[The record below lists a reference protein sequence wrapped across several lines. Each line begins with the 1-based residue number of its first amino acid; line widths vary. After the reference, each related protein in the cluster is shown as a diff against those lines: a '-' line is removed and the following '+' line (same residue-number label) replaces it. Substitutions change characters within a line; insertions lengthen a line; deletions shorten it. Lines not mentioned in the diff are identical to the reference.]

1 MSVNTY
7 WSGSTAGS
15 FIPGSSTPFGIY
27 DSDSEFRVDAPKTA
41 TWVAKRLGYPIIN
54 IELDNE
60 QIFTCFEESTSE
72 YSAQVNQF
80 NIRNNIDIL
89 RGQRKVP
96 NQNYS
101 QTLVD
106 GSFLPTT
113 IRMSQ
118 QYGTLAGVGGNTA
131 IKKAYIDLIP
141 QQQIYNI
148 MSASVDVATSSSFA
162 TLFTGSSTVDVTRV
176 FHEATPAIAR
186 FFDPYSVGAQ
196 GTLNL
201 MSELGFGQFSP
212 AAQFLMMPL
221 YEDVL
226 RMQQIEFNDHI
237 RKSAFSF
244 NIVNNKF
251 RIIYDISPYVTNIY
265 CLRKIFTYRILDLSK
280 TYYSL
285 IHIRYGDKIHIMN
298 KYLGT
303 PKFDYFLIYTPQ
315 YYIDMINMLLHK
327 NPNKKIIILSDS
339 FDIINEF
346 IINKVDDFKNNPNII
361 LMDEPTAALSATEVE
376 RLMTVMKSLKA
387 ANKAV
392 IFVSHR
398 LDEVFA
404 ISDFITVMRDG
415 ATVSDNPVEKTDLQ
429 KVIKE
434 MVGRELTEMFP
445 KTENKI
451 GSVVLEV
458 NDLTN
463 PAYFRNISFN
473 VKKGEIVALAGLVG
487 AGRSEVARAIFGV
500 DKYETGSVK
509 INGKALPAG
518 SPVAA
523 MKEKIALVPEDR
535 RQQGLF
541 MVAGVNRNI
550 SIESFTNL
558 VDKGLINFKR
568 ERELTNTWKEKLS
581 IKFSNQNDPVE
592 RLSGG
597 NQQKTVLAKWLATD
611 PDLLI
616 VDEPTRGI
624 DVATKAEVHRLINQA
639 ASEGKAV
646 LMISSELPEVLGMA
660 DRIIV
665 MREGRQ
671 VAELSRKEATQEK
684 VISAA
689 TTGKKSA

>member
-1 MSVNTY
+1 MVATKGELLLQMSGVQKRFGGAVALQGANLSIRAGEIHALLGENGAGKSTMLKVLAGVHVNDGGTIKLGGKDFRT
-7 WSGSTAGS
+7 GSPQDSIEQGIAVIYQEPSLFLDLTLAENV
-15 FIPGSSTPFGIY
+15 FIG
-27 DSDSEFRVDAPKTA
+27 RQPKKGRIIDWKFA
-41 TWVAKRLGYPIIN
+41 QNEAKRL
-54 IELDNE
+54 
-60 QIFTCFEESTSE
+60 F
-72 YSAQVNQF
+72 
-80 NIRNNIDIL
+80 
-89 RGQRKVP
+89 K
-96 NQNYS
+96 
-101 QTLVD
+101 
-106 GSFLPTT
+106 
-113 IRMSQ
+113 
-118 QYGTLAGVGGNTA
+118 
-131 IKKAYIDLIP
+131 
-141 QQQIYNI
+141 
-148 MSASVDVATSSSFA
+148 
-162 TLFTGSSTVDVTRV
+162 
-176 FHEATPAIAR
+176 
-186 FFDPYSVGAQ
+186 
-196 GTLNL
+196 
-201 MSELGFGQFSP
+201 ELGVDLDPKRQARGLSI
-212 AAQFLMMPL
+212 A
-221 YEDVL
+221 D
-226 RMQQIEFNDHI
+226 QQVVEIA
-237 RKSAFSF
+237 KA
-244 NIVNNKF
+244 
-251 RIIYDISPYVTNIY
+251 
-265 CLRKIFTYRILDLSK
+265 LS
-280 TYYSL
+280 
-285 IHIRYGDKIHIMN
+285 MN
-298 KYLGT
+298 A
-303 PKFDYFLIYTPQ
+303 
-315 YYIDMINMLLHK
+315 
-327 NPNKKIIILSDS
+327 
-339 FDIINEF
+339 
-346 IINKVDDFKNNPNII
+346 NII

-415 ATVSDNPVEKTDLQ
+415 ATVSENLVEKTDLQ

-550 SIESFTNL
+550 SIESFTDL
-558 VDKGLINFKR
+558 VDRGLINFKR

-684 VISAA
+684 VIAAA

>member
-1 MSVNTY
+1 VVATKGELLLQMSGVQKRFGGAVALQGTNLSIRAGEIHALLGENGAGKSTMLKILAGVHVNDGGTIKL
-7 WSGSTAGS
+7 GSKDFRTGS
-15 FIPGSSTPFGIY
+15 PQDSIEQGIAVIYQEPSLFLDLTLAENVFIG
-27 DSDSEFRVDAPKTA
+27 RQPKKGRIIDWKFA
-41 TWVAKRLGYPIIN
+41 QNEAKRL
-54 IELDNE
+54 
-60 QIFTCFEESTSE
+60 F
-72 YSAQVNQF
+72 
-80 NIRNNIDIL
+80 
-89 RGQRKVP
+89 K
-96 NQNYS
+96 
-101 QTLVD
+101 
-106 GSFLPTT
+106 
-113 IRMSQ
+113 
-118 QYGTLAGVGGNTA
+118 
-131 IKKAYIDLIP
+131 
-141 QQQIYNI
+141 
-148 MSASVDVATSSSFA
+148 
-162 TLFTGSSTVDVTRV
+162 
-176 FHEATPAIAR
+176 
-186 FFDPYSVGAQ
+186 
-196 GTLNL
+196 
-201 MSELGFGQFSP
+201 ELGVDLDPKRQARGLSI
-212 AAQFLMMPL
+212 A
-221 YEDVL
+221 D
-226 RMQQIEFNDHI
+226 QQVVEIA
-237 RKSAFSF
+237 KA
-244 NIVNNKF
+244 
-251 RIIYDISPYVTNIY
+251 
-265 CLRKIFTYRILDLSK
+265 LS
-280 TYYSL
+280 
-285 IHIRYGDKIHIMN
+285 MN
-298 KYLGT
+298 A
-303 PKFDYFLIYTPQ
+303 
-315 YYIDMINMLLHK
+315 
-327 NPNKKIIILSDS
+327 
-339 FDIINEF
+339 
-346 IINKVDDFKNNPNII
+346 NII

-487 AGRSEVARAIFGV
+487 AGRSEVVRAIFGV

>member
-1 MSVNTY
+1 MATKGELLLQMSGVQKRFGGAVALQGTNLSIRAGEIHALLGENGAGKSTMLKILAGVHVNDGGTIKLGGKDFRT
-7 WSGSTAGS
+7 GSPQDSIEQGIAVIYQEPSLFLDLTLAENV
-15 FIPGSSTPFGIY
+15 FIG
-27 DSDSEFRVDAPKTA
+27 RQPKKGRIIDWKFA
-41 TWVAKRLGYPIIN
+41 QNEAKRL
-54 IELDNE
+54 
-60 QIFTCFEESTSE
+60 F
-72 YSAQVNQF
+72 
-80 NIRNNIDIL
+80 
-89 RGQRKVP
+89 K
-96 NQNYS
+96 
-101 QTLVD
+101 
-106 GSFLPTT
+106 
-113 IRMSQ
+113 
-118 QYGTLAGVGGNTA
+118 
-131 IKKAYIDLIP
+131 
-141 QQQIYNI
+141 
-148 MSASVDVATSSSFA
+148 
-162 TLFTGSSTVDVTRV
+162 
-176 FHEATPAIAR
+176 
-186 FFDPYSVGAQ
+186 
-196 GTLNL
+196 
-201 MSELGFGQFSP
+201 ELGVDLDPKRQARGLSI
-212 AAQFLMMPL
+212 A
-221 YEDVL
+221 D
-226 RMQQIEFNDHI
+226 QQVVEIA
-237 RKSAFSF
+237 KA
-244 NIVNNKF
+244 
-251 RIIYDISPYVTNIY
+251 
-265 CLRKIFTYRILDLSK
+265 LS
-280 TYYSL
+280 
-285 IHIRYGDKIHIMN
+285 MN
-298 KYLGT
+298 A
-303 PKFDYFLIYTPQ
+303 
-315 YYIDMINMLLHK
+315 
-327 NPNKKIIILSDS
+327 
-339 FDIINEF
+339 
-346 IINKVDDFKNNPNII
+346 NII

-558 VDKGLINFKR
+558 VDRGLINFKR

-684 VISAA
+684 VIAAA

>member
-1 MSVNTY
+1 MVATKGELLLQMSGVQKRFGGAVALQGTNLSIRAGEIHALLGENGAGKSTMLKILAGVHVNDGGTIKLGGKDFRT
-7 WSGSTAGS
+7 GSPQDSIEQGIAVIYQEPSLFLDLTLAENV
-15 FIPGSSTPFGIY
+15 FIG
-27 DSDSEFRVDAPKTA
+27 RQPKKSRIIDWKFA
-41 TWVAKRLGYPIIN
+41 QNEAKRL
-54 IELDNE
+54 
-60 QIFTCFEESTSE
+60 F
-72 YSAQVNQF
+72 
-80 NIRNNIDIL
+80 
-89 RGQRKVP
+89 K
-96 NQNYS
+96 
-101 QTLVD
+101 
-106 GSFLPTT
+106 
-113 IRMSQ
+113 
-118 QYGTLAGVGGNTA
+118 
-131 IKKAYIDLIP
+131 
-141 QQQIYNI
+141 
-148 MSASVDVATSSSFA
+148 
-162 TLFTGSSTVDVTRV
+162 
-176 FHEATPAIAR
+176 
-186 FFDPYSVGAQ
+186 
-196 GTLNL
+196 
-201 MSELGFGQFSP
+201 ELGVDLDPKRQARGLSI
-212 AAQFLMMPL
+212 A
-221 YEDVL
+221 D
-226 RMQQIEFNDHI
+226 QQVVEIA
-237 RKSAFSF
+237 KA
-244 NIVNNKF
+244 
-251 RIIYDISPYVTNIY
+251 
-265 CLRKIFTYRILDLSK
+265 LS
-280 TYYSL
+280 
-285 IHIRYGDKIHIMN
+285 MN
-298 KYLGT
+298 A
-303 PKFDYFLIYTPQ
+303 
-315 YYIDMINMLLHK
+315 
-327 NPNKKIIILSDS
+327 
-339 FDIINEF
+339 
-346 IINKVDDFKNNPNII
+346 NII

-415 ATVSDNPVEKTDLQ
+415 ATVSENLVEKTDLQ

-463 PAYFRNISFN
+463 PAYFRNISFK

-509 INGKALPAG
+509 INGKTLPAG

-558 VDKGLINFKR
+558 VDRGLINFKR

>member
-1 MSVNTY
+1 MN
-7 WSGSTAGS
+7 
-15 FIPGSSTPFGIY
+15 
-27 DSDSEFRVDAPKTA
+27 
-41 TWVAKRLGYPIIN
+41 
-54 IELDNE
+54 
-60 QIFTCFEESTSE
+60 
-72 YSAQVNQF
+72 
-80 NIRNNIDIL
+80 
-89 RGQRKVP
+89 
-96 NQNYS
+96 
-101 QTLVD
+101 
-106 GSFLPTT
+106 
-113 IRMSQ
+113 
-118 QYGTLAGVGGNTA
+118 
-131 IKKAYIDLIP
+131 
-141 QQQIYNI
+141 
-148 MSASVDVATSSSFA
+148 AS
-162 TLFTGSSTVDVTRV
+162 
-176 FHEATPAIAR
+176 
-186 FFDPYSVGAQ
+186 
-196 GTLNL
+196 
-201 MSELGFGQFSP
+201 
-212 AAQFLMMPL
+212 
-221 YEDVL
+221 
-226 RMQQIEFNDHI
+226 
-237 RKSAFSF
+237 
-244 NIVNNKF
+244 
-251 RIIYDISPYVTNIY
+251 
-265 CLRKIFTYRILDLSK
+265 
-280 TYYSL
+280 
-285 IHIRYGDKIHIMN
+285 
-298 KYLGT
+298 
-303 PKFDYFLIYTPQ
+303 
-315 YYIDMINMLLHK
+315 
-327 NPNKKIIILSDS
+327 
-339 FDIINEF
+339 
-346 IINKVDDFKNNPNII
+346 II

-415 ATVSDNPVEKTDLQ
+415 ATVSENPVEKTDLQ

-558 VDKGLINFKR
+558 VDRGLINFKR

-684 VISAA
+684 VIAAA

>member
-1 MSVNTY
+1 MNRSGVVVATKGELLLQMSGVQKRFGGAVALQGANLSIRAGEIHALLGENGAGKSTMLKVLAGVHVNDGGTIKLGAKDFRT
-7 WSGSTAGS
+7 GSPQDSIEQGIAVIYQEPSLFLDLTLAENV
-15 FIPGSSTPFGIY
+15 FIG
-27 DSDSEFRVDAPKTA
+27 RQPKKGRIIDWKFA
-41 TWVAKRLGYPIIN
+41 QNEAKRL
-54 IELDNE
+54 
-60 QIFTCFEESTSE
+60 F
-72 YSAQVNQF
+72 
-80 NIRNNIDIL
+80 
-89 RGQRKVP
+89 K
-96 NQNYS
+96 
-101 QTLVD
+101 
-106 GSFLPTT
+106 
-113 IRMSQ
+113 
-118 QYGTLAGVGGNTA
+118 
-131 IKKAYIDLIP
+131 
-141 QQQIYNI
+141 
-148 MSASVDVATSSSFA
+148 
-162 TLFTGSSTVDVTRV
+162 
-176 FHEATPAIAR
+176 
-186 FFDPYSVGAQ
+186 
-196 GTLNL
+196 
-201 MSELGFGQFSP
+201 ELGVDLDPKRQARGLSI
-212 AAQFLMMPL
+212 A
-221 YEDVL
+221 D
-226 RMQQIEFNDHI
+226 QQVVEIA
-237 RKSAFSF
+237 KA
-244 NIVNNKF
+244 
-251 RIIYDISPYVTNIY
+251 
-265 CLRKIFTYRILDLSK
+265 LS
-280 TYYSL
+280 
-285 IHIRYGDKIHIMN
+285 MN
-298 KYLGT
+298 A
-303 PKFDYFLIYTPQ
+303 
-315 YYIDMINMLLHK
+315 
-327 NPNKKIIILSDS
+327 
-339 FDIINEF
+339 
-346 IINKVDDFKNNPNII
+346 NII

-558 VDKGLINFKR
+558 VDKGLINSKR

-684 VISAA
+684 VIAAA

>member
-1 MSVNTY
+1 MVATKGELLLQMSGVQKRFGGAVALQGANLSIRAGEIHALLGENGAGKSTMLKVLAGVHVNDGGTIKLGGKDFRT
-7 WSGSTAGS
+7 GSPQDSIEQGIAVIYQEPSLFLDLTLAENV
-15 FIPGSSTPFGIY
+15 FIG
-27 DSDSEFRVDAPKTA
+27 RQPKKGRIIDWKFA
-41 TWVAKRLGYPIIN
+41 QNEAKRL
-54 IELDNE
+54 
-60 QIFTCFEESTSE
+60 F
-72 YSAQVNQF
+72 
-80 NIRNNIDIL
+80 
-89 RGQRKVP
+89 K
-96 NQNYS
+96 
-101 QTLVD
+101 
-106 GSFLPTT
+106 
-113 IRMSQ
+113 
-118 QYGTLAGVGGNTA
+118 
-131 IKKAYIDLIP
+131 
-141 QQQIYNI
+141 
-148 MSASVDVATSSSFA
+148 
-162 TLFTGSSTVDVTRV
+162 
-176 FHEATPAIAR
+176 
-186 FFDPYSVGAQ
+186 
-196 GTLNL
+196 
-201 MSELGFGQFSP
+201 ELGVDLDPKRQARGLSI
-212 AAQFLMMPL
+212 A
-221 YEDVL
+221 D
-226 RMQQIEFNDHI
+226 QQVVEIA
-237 RKSAFSF
+237 KA
-244 NIVNNKF
+244 
-251 RIIYDISPYVTNIY
+251 
-265 CLRKIFTYRILDLSK
+265 LS
-280 TYYSL
+280 
-285 IHIRYGDKIHIMN
+285 MN
-298 KYLGT
+298 A
-303 PKFDYFLIYTPQ
+303 
-315 YYIDMINMLLHK
+315 
-327 NPNKKIIILSDS
+327 
-339 FDIINEF
+339 
-346 IINKVDDFKNNPNII
+346 NII

>member
-1 MSVNTY
+1 MVATKGELLLQMSGVQKRFGGAVALQGTNLSIRAGEIHALLGENGAGKSTMLKILAGVHVNDGGTIKL
-7 WSGSTAGS
+7 GSKDFLTGS
-15 FIPGSSTPFGIY
+15 PQDSIEQGIAVIYQEPSLFLDLTLAENVFIGRQPKKGRIIDWKFAQ
-27 DSDSEFRVDAPKTA
+27 SE
-41 TWVAKRLGYPIIN
+41 AKRL
-54 IELDNE
+54 
-60 QIFTCFEESTSE
+60 F
-72 YSAQVNQF
+72 
-80 NIRNNIDIL
+80 
-89 RGQRKVP
+89 K
-96 NQNYS
+96 
-101 QTLVD
+101 
-106 GSFLPTT
+106 
-113 IRMSQ
+113 
-118 QYGTLAGVGGNTA
+118 
-131 IKKAYIDLIP
+131 
-141 QQQIYNI
+141 
-148 MSASVDVATSSSFA
+148 
-162 TLFTGSSTVDVTRV
+162 
-176 FHEATPAIAR
+176 
-186 FFDPYSVGAQ
+186 
-196 GTLNL
+196 
-201 MSELGFGQFSP
+201 ELGVDLDPKRQARGLSI
-212 AAQFLMMPL
+212 A
-221 YEDVL
+221 D
-226 RMQQIEFNDHI
+226 QQVVEIA
-237 RKSAFSF
+237 KA
-244 NIVNNKF
+244 
-251 RIIYDISPYVTNIY
+251 
-265 CLRKIFTYRILDLSK
+265 LS
-280 TYYSL
+280 
-285 IHIRYGDKIHIMN
+285 MN
-298 KYLGT
+298 A
-303 PKFDYFLIYTPQ
+303 
-315 YYIDMINMLLHK
+315 
-327 NPNKKIIILSDS
+327 
-339 FDIINEF
+339 
-346 IINKVDDFKNNPNII
+346 NII

-415 ATVSDNPVEKTDLQ
+415 ATVSENPVEKTNLQ

-558 VDKGLINFKR
+558 VDRGLINFKR

-684 VISAA
+684 VIAAA

>member
-1 MSVNTY
+1 VVATKGELLLQMSGVQKRFGGAVALQGTNLSIRAGEIHALLGENGAGKSTMLKILAGVHVNDGGTIKLGGKDFRT
-7 WSGSTAGS
+7 GSPQDSIEQGIAVIYQEPSLFLDLTLAENV
-15 FIPGSSTPFGIY
+15 FIGRQPKKGRIIDWKFAQ
-27 DSDSEFRVDAPKTA
+27 SE
-41 TWVAKRLGYPIIN
+41 AKRL
-54 IELDNE
+54 
-60 QIFTCFEESTSE
+60 F
-72 YSAQVNQF
+72 
-80 NIRNNIDIL
+80 
-89 RGQRKVP
+89 K
-96 NQNYS
+96 
-101 QTLVD
+101 
-106 GSFLPTT
+106 
-113 IRMSQ
+113 
-118 QYGTLAGVGGNTA
+118 
-131 IKKAYIDLIP
+131 
-141 QQQIYNI
+141 
-148 MSASVDVATSSSFA
+148 
-162 TLFTGSSTVDVTRV
+162 
-176 FHEATPAIAR
+176 
-186 FFDPYSVGAQ
+186 
-196 GTLNL
+196 
-201 MSELGFGQFSP
+201 ELGVDLDPKRQARGLSI
-212 AAQFLMMPL
+212 A
-221 YEDVL
+221 D
-226 RMQQIEFNDHI
+226 QQVVEIA
-237 RKSAFSF
+237 KA
-244 NIVNNKF
+244 
-251 RIIYDISPYVTNIY
+251 
-265 CLRKIFTYRILDLSK
+265 LS
-280 TYYSL
+280 
-285 IHIRYGDKIHIMN
+285 MN
-298 KYLGT
+298 A
-303 PKFDYFLIYTPQ
+303 
-315 YYIDMINMLLHK
+315 N
-327 NPNKKIIILSDS
+327 
-339 FDIINEF
+339 
-346 IINKVDDFKNNPNII
+346 VI

-415 ATVSDNPVEKTDLQ
+415 ATVSENPVEKTDLQ

-558 VDKGLINFKR
+558 VDRGLINFKR

-684 VISAA
+684 VIAAA

>member
-1 MSVNTY
+1 MVATKGELLLQMSGVQKRFGGAVALQGTNLSIRAGEIHALLGENGAGKSTMLKILAGVHVNDGGTIKL
-7 WSGSTAGS
+7 GSKDFLTGS
-15 FIPGSSTPFGIY
+15 PQDSIEQGIAVIYQEPSLFLDLTLAENVFIG
-27 DSDSEFRVDAPKTA
+27 RQPKKGRIIDWKFA
-41 TWVAKRLGYPIIN
+41 QNEAKRL
-54 IELDNE
+54 
-60 QIFTCFEESTSE
+60 F
-72 YSAQVNQF
+72 
-80 NIRNNIDIL
+80 
-89 RGQRKVP
+89 K
-96 NQNYS
+96 
-101 QTLVD
+101 
-106 GSFLPTT
+106 
-113 IRMSQ
+113 
-118 QYGTLAGVGGNTA
+118 
-131 IKKAYIDLIP
+131 
-141 QQQIYNI
+141 
-148 MSASVDVATSSSFA
+148 
-162 TLFTGSSTVDVTRV
+162 
-176 FHEATPAIAR
+176 
-186 FFDPYSVGAQ
+186 
-196 GTLNL
+196 
-201 MSELGFGQFSP
+201 ELGVDLDPKRQARGLSI
-212 AAQFLMMPL
+212 A
-221 YEDVL
+221 D
-226 RMQQIEFNDHI
+226 QQVVEIA
-237 RKSAFSF
+237 KA
-244 NIVNNKF
+244 
-251 RIIYDISPYVTNIY
+251 
-265 CLRKIFTYRILDLSK
+265 LS
-280 TYYSL
+280 
-285 IHIRYGDKIHIMN
+285 MN
-298 KYLGT
+298 A
-303 PKFDYFLIYTPQ
+303 
-315 YYIDMINMLLHK
+315 
-327 NPNKKIIILSDS
+327 
-339 FDIINEF
+339 
-346 IINKVDDFKNNPNII
+346 NII

-415 ATVSDNPVEKTDLQ
+415 ATVSENLVEKTDLQ

-684 VISAA
+684 VIAAA

>member
-1 MSVNTY
+1 
-7 WSGSTAGS
+7 
-15 FIPGSSTPFGIY
+15 
-27 DSDSEFRVDAPKTA
+27 
-41 TWVAKRLGYPIIN
+41 
-54 IELDNE
+54 
-60 QIFTCFEESTSE
+60 
-72 YSAQVNQF
+72 
-80 NIRNNIDIL
+80 
-89 RGQRKVP
+89 
-96 NQNYS
+96 
-101 QTLVD
+101 
-106 GSFLPTT
+106 
-113 IRMSQ
+113 
-118 QYGTLAGVGGNTA
+118 
-131 IKKAYIDLIP
+131 
-141 QQQIYNI
+141 
-148 MSASVDVATSSSFA
+148 
-162 TLFTGSSTVDVTRV
+162 
-176 FHEATPAIAR
+176 
-186 FFDPYSVGAQ
+186 
-196 GTLNL
+196 
-201 MSELGFGQFSP
+201 
-212 AAQFLMMPL
+212 
-221 YEDVL
+221 
-226 RMQQIEFNDHI
+226 
-237 RKSAFSF
+237 
-244 NIVNNKF
+244 
-251 RIIYDISPYVTNIY
+251 
-265 CLRKIFTYRILDLSK
+265 
-280 TYYSL
+280 
-285 IHIRYGDKIHIMN
+285 
-298 KYLGT
+298 
-303 PKFDYFLIYTPQ
+303 
-315 YYIDMINMLLHK
+315 
-327 NPNKKIIILSDS
+327 
-339 FDIINEF
+339 
-346 IINKVDDFKNNPNII
+346 
-361 LMDEPTAALSATEVE
+361 
-376 RLMTVMKSLKA
+376 
-387 ANKAV
+387 
-392 IFVSHR
+392 
-398 LDEVFA
+398 
-404 ISDFITVMRDG
+404 
-415 ATVSDNPVEKTDLQ
+415 
-429 KVIKE
+429 
-434 MVGRELTEMFP
+434 
-445 KTENKI
+445 
-451 GSVVLEV
+451 VLEV

-463 PAYFRNISFN
+463 PAYFRNISFT

>member
-1 MSVNTY
+1 
-7 WSGSTAGS
+7 
-15 FIPGSSTPFGIY
+15 
-27 DSDSEFRVDAPKTA
+27 
-41 TWVAKRLGYPIIN
+41 
-54 IELDNE
+54 
-60 QIFTCFEESTSE
+60 
-72 YSAQVNQF
+72 
-80 NIRNNIDIL
+80 
-89 RGQRKVP
+89 
-96 NQNYS
+96 
-101 QTLVD
+101 
-106 GSFLPTT
+106 
-113 IRMSQ
+113 
-118 QYGTLAGVGGNTA
+118 
-131 IKKAYIDLIP
+131 
-141 QQQIYNI
+141 
-148 MSASVDVATSSSFA
+148 
-162 TLFTGSSTVDVTRV
+162 
-176 FHEATPAIAR
+176 
-186 FFDPYSVGAQ
+186 
-196 GTLNL
+196 
-201 MSELGFGQFSP
+201 
-212 AAQFLMMPL
+212 
-221 YEDVL
+221 
-226 RMQQIEFNDHI
+226 
-237 RKSAFSF
+237 
-244 NIVNNKF
+244 
-251 RIIYDISPYVTNIY
+251 
-265 CLRKIFTYRILDLSK
+265 
-280 TYYSL
+280 
-285 IHIRYGDKIHIMN
+285 
-298 KYLGT
+298 
-303 PKFDYFLIYTPQ
+303 
-315 YYIDMINMLLHK
+315 
-327 NPNKKIIILSDS
+327 
-339 FDIINEF
+339 
-346 IINKVDDFKNNPNII
+346 
-361 LMDEPTAALSATEVE
+361 MDEPTAALSATEVE

-415 ATVSDNPVEKTDLQ
+415 ATVSENLVEKTDLQ

>member
-1 MSVNTY
+1 MVATKGELLLQMSGVQKRFGGAVALQGANLSIRAGEIHALLGENGAGKSTMLKVLAGVHVNDGGTIKLGAKDFRT
-7 WSGSTAGS
+7 GSPQDSIEQGIAVIYQEPSLFLDLTLAENV
-15 FIPGSSTPFGIY
+15 FIG
-27 DSDSEFRVDAPKTA
+27 RQPKKGRIIDWKFA
-41 TWVAKRLGYPIIN
+41 QNEAKRL
-54 IELDNE
+54 
-60 QIFTCFEESTSE
+60 F
-72 YSAQVNQF
+72 
-80 NIRNNIDIL
+80 
-89 RGQRKVP
+89 K
-96 NQNYS
+96 
-101 QTLVD
+101 
-106 GSFLPTT
+106 
-113 IRMSQ
+113 
-118 QYGTLAGVGGNTA
+118 
-131 IKKAYIDLIP
+131 
-141 QQQIYNI
+141 
-148 MSASVDVATSSSFA
+148 
-162 TLFTGSSTVDVTRV
+162 
-176 FHEATPAIAR
+176 
-186 FFDPYSVGAQ
+186 
-196 GTLNL
+196 
-201 MSELGFGQFSP
+201 ELGVDLDPKRQARGLSI
-212 AAQFLMMPL
+212 A
-221 YEDVL
+221 D
-226 RMQQIEFNDHI
+226 QQVVEIA
-237 RKSAFSF
+237 KA
-244 NIVNNKF
+244 
-251 RIIYDISPYVTNIY
+251 
-265 CLRKIFTYRILDLSK
+265 LS
-280 TYYSL
+280 
-285 IHIRYGDKIHIMN
+285 MN
-298 KYLGT
+298 A
-303 PKFDYFLIYTPQ
+303 
-315 YYIDMINMLLHK
+315 
-327 NPNKKIIILSDS
+327 
-339 FDIINEF
+339 
-346 IINKVDDFKNNPNII
+346 NII